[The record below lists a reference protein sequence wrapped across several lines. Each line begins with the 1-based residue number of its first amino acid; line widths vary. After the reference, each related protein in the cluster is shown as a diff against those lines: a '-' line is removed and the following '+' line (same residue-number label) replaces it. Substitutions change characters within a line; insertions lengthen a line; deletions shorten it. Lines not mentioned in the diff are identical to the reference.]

1 MLRCWQLSTVL
12 PSLPNSH
19 QRKEKSGK
27 EEGVVFFCL
36 FFSPPKLEKYQR
48 ELGYRRRAPCLLL
61 VKRSALERQP
71 TDTLLI
77 EWSRRFADSETE
89 RLWPNG

>member
-1 MLRCWQLSTVL
+1 MLATKHCPPISPQL
-12 PSLPNSH
+12 PS
-19 QRKEKSGK
+19 KKGEKWERRGS
-27 EEGVVFFCL
+27 CL
-36 FFSPPKLEKYQR
+36 FFFFLFSPPKLEKDQR

-77 EWSRRFADSETE
+77 EWSRRLADSETE
-89 RLWPNG
+89 QLWSNG